1 MDKNEIIIH
10 VANDILNSLNI
21 GQIVNVLRNHS
32 VSQAHEYYDNLSDG
46 EREDVENR
54 ITEAKEKAEE
64 AAKAKEEK
72 AEDLE
77 VVS

>member
-21 GQIVNVLRNHS
+21 GQIVNVLRDHS
-32 VSQAHEYYDNLSDG
+32 VSQAHEHYDNLSDE
-46 EREDVENR
+46 ERKDIENR
-54 ITEAKEKAEE
+54 IIEAKEKAEE

>member
-21 GQIVNVLRNHS
+21 GQIVNVLRDHS
-32 VSQAHEYYDNLSDG
+32 VSQAHEYYDNLSNE
-46 EREDVENR
+46 EREDIENR